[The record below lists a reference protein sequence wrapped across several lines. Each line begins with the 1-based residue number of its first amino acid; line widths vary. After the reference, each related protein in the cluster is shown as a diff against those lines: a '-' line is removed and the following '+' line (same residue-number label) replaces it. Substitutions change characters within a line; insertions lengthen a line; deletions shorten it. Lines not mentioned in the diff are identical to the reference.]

1 MNFISGWMTQCWRCP
16 PFLVQDQNFCWC
28 CANQSQNFR
37 KTHSRKPFVALFLK
51 AWSFEGKRFCFPL
64 GLHNGAFR
72 EPLLKGIATAFVLK
86 GVSVGRVCWCRQT
99 GWWLTKVIRL
109 WNLASR
115 VGWYVFCVWKDD
127 SQEAKAFWR
136 SPQPTP
142 KSSCG
147 TESGPG
153 YRPAITSALLGLTNK
168 LINHGIKE
176 PSEILVNDIWGG
188 ERCCLSESN
197 ENSSFFVGR
206 RRA

>member
-1 MNFISGWMTQCWRCP
+1 MQNR
-16 PFLVQDQNFCWC
+16 NFCWC
-28 CANQSQNFR
+28 CANQAQTFQKTQQKGFCCIISKGLKFRREEILFSSQ
-37 KTHSRKPFVALFLK
+37 
-51 AWSFEGKRFCFPL
+51 
-64 GLHNGAFR
+64 LHNGAFR

-136 SPQPTP
+136 SPHPTP
-142 KSSCG
+142 KPFYR
-147 TESGPG
+147 TRSGPDC
-153 YRPAITSALLGLTNK
+153 PAVTSALLGLRDK
-168 LINHGIKE
+168 HINHGIKE

-188 ERCCLSESN
+188 ERCSFSERN